1 MIVSGN
7 APDVSVCRVV
17 PVKDEDPAH
26 GVSPTAVA
34 CSQAL
39 PGTSGLISDWL
50 VIDET
55 AHNLDMETPKLED
68 EQTRKVEGKDASQ
81 PENKET
87 LDSEKE
93 IQDPKNEEIQE
104 PKKEEP
110 VNPHNEKIQRTLP
123 DKLSAHIQLS
133 ANRRFGHLVRMLD
146 IVLHG

>member
-1 MIVSGN
+1 MIISGSF
-7 APDVSVCRVV
+7 PHVSVCCAV

-26 GVSPTAVA
+26 GVSPGAVA

-55 AHNLDMETPKLED
+55 AHDLDMENSRLWD
-68 EQTRKVEGKDASQ
+68 EQTRKAKDEEASQ

-87 LDSEKE
+87 LDFEKE
-93 IQDPKNEEIQE
+93 IQDSKNEEIRE

-110 VNPHNEKIQRTLP
+110 VNPHNEKIQQTLP
-123 DKLSAHIQLS
+123 GKLSALIQLP
-133 ANRRFGHLVRMLD
+133 ANRRFRHLVRMLD
-146 IVLHG
+146 IVLHV